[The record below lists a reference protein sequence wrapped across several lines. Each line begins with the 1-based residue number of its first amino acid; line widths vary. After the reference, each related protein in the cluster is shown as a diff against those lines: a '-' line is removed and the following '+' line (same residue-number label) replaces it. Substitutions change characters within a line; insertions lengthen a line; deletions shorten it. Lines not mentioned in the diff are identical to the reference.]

1 MDEDTE
7 SVPIL
12 FLEDAEGDLCSF
24 RAVRKVHE
32 INQHKRKEQMIA
44 AYRNTGWMSPELVT
58 TIHCGVND
66 CKVCQKFQKSVARP
80 RVTLPKSTSFNEI
93 VTLDLKEFGS
103 RYVLWMVD
111 SFTRFIQ
118 GKLIPNKQAD
128 TIISALTDSWC
139 MNLGFPINGFFA
151 DNGGEFANV
160 KLDELTSK
168 LGLTVKFG
176 PAFSPWSNGINERN
190 HASADITIRKL
201 MEEKKVPLSDS
212 LVKAAAWTHNT
223 SVNKL
228 GYSPLQLVT
237 GKAVTIPGLTTGN
250 VASESM
256 SDSEAVQ
263 RTMENLTRVISE
275 FREADM

>member
-1 MDEDTE
+1 
-7 SVPIL
+7 
-12 FLEDAEGDLCSF
+12 
-24 RAVRKVHE
+24 
-32 INQHKRKEQMIA
+32 
-44 AYRNTGWMSPELVT
+44 
-58 TIHCGVND
+58 
-66 CKVCQKFQKSVARP
+66 
-80 RVTLPKSTSFNEI
+80 
-93 VTLDLKEFGS
+93 
-103 RYVLWMVD
+103 
-111 SFTRFIQ
+111 
-118 GKLIPNKQAD
+118 
-128 TIISALTDSWC
+128 
-139 MNLGFPINGFFA
+139 MNLGFPTNGFFA
-151 DNGGEFANV
+151 DNGGEFANI

-275 FREADM
+275 FREADMRQKLKDCQGFRTQAYQHSEGFIEGDLVWFQHRNGNAWLGPAAVLCQRGQSVWLHTHGDIKKVAACRVKPFQLVDRELLQNESEESAEKREK